1 MVSLEV
7 IQKSV
12 NGLSRIFVLH
22 ETVIKEL
29 GTIADKQNVE
39 SQDLITD
46 ITVYMLG
53 LEHIK
58 VLI

>member
-1 MVSLEV
+1 MSLEV